1 MQRTQTQFDFTRGE
15 QLAMIRDAQ
24 LTAPAGAQV
33 SAAALKA
40 ALRAIDDHGR
50 GRPAFPAL
58 NTIARESGLGLRTVK
73 RAVAALEAMGLL
85 IVQRRNSGGGRQSN
99 RYTVVWSELGLLRPG
114 FVRRGEPAGDD
125 PGSPN
130 PDQTPSAMVS
140 TPSAMVSTPSAT
152 MAPPK
157 CHHGPLNV
165 PLSEQEAP
173 SKRLDGDGD
182 EDGGIFSEQD
192 QEEIRRQANHLADL
206 VPCAQRPDN
215 RDLVAKVALLVH
227 QGLLS
232 EDDLQQARESLAI
245 HAPQLERPGAWLF
258 QVLENRIGRGPWLR
272 MLARC
277 NVPDFLKGPTSGQK
291 ENAHGGN
298 RASGE

>member
-1 MQRTQTQFDFTRGE
+1 MQRKQKTFDFSRGE
-15 QLAMIRDAQ
+15 QLAMIRDARIETT
-24 LTAPAGAQV
+24 TAPDGRRV
-33 SAAALKA
+33 SGTVLRCV
-40 ALRAIDDHGR
+40 LRAIDDHGR
-50 GRPAFPAL
+50 GRPAFPSVKQICTTTGCGRRNVLRAL
-58 NTIARESGLGLRTVK
+58 ATLEQILGLLV
-73 RAVAALEAMGLL
+73 
-85 IVQRRNSGGGRQSN
+85 IQRRGSQGGRLSS
-99 RYTVVWSELGLLRPG
+99 RYTIVWSELAILAAPQGALR
-114 FVRRGEPAGDD
+114 
-125 PGSPN
+125 
-130 PDQTPSAMVS
+130 TPQGALRTPQGALRTPQGALSAQ
-140 TPSAMVSTPSAT
+140 
-152 MAPPK
+152 
-157 CHHGPLNV
+157 GNV
-165 PLSEQEAP
+165 QRNVQEAP

-192 QEEIRRQANHLADL
+192 QEEIRRQANKLADL

-232 EDDLQQARESLAI
+232 EDDLQQARESLAL
-245 HAPQLERPGAWLF
+245 HAPQLDRPGAWLF

-298 RASGE
+298 RAGDK